1 MFRGLSKLG
10 RGVGLLA
17 LIVTAG
23 ERKRLKGK
31 NISILEDSKE
41 SLRHSDTLRSREH
54 SREQNGHGRFGM
66 SNNPEPG
73 GGGGGNGKTE
83 AGRGKELG
91 MSPEDME

>member
-73 GGGGGNGKTE
+73 GGGG
-83 AGRGKELG
+83 AMGRQRLVGVRSLE
-91 MSPEDME
+91 